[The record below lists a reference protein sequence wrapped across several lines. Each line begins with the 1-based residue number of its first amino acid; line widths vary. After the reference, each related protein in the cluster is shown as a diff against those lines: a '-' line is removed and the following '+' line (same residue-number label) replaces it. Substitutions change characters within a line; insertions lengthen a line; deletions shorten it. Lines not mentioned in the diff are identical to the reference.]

1 MGGGPMLGRM
11 LLVMLAAQ
19 TPPAAANV
27 ADAIA
32 KASKA
37 RREAARLGARARSE
51 DRPFFESSFEPS
63 LAVTA

>member
-1 MGGGPMLGRM
+1 M

-19 TPPAAANV
+19 TPPATADV

-32 KASKA
+32 MASKA
-37 RREAARLGARARSE
+37 RRKAARFGARARS
-51 DRPFFESSFEPS
+51 DRPLFESSFEPS